1 MLTITTVGAIVTA
14 ILLKKSYDKK
24 KEKEKLLEI
33 KENVIP
39 TENSGW
45 YTKVEIDAS

>member
-24 KEKEKLLEI
+24 KEKEKLQ
-33 KENVIP
+33 ENVIP